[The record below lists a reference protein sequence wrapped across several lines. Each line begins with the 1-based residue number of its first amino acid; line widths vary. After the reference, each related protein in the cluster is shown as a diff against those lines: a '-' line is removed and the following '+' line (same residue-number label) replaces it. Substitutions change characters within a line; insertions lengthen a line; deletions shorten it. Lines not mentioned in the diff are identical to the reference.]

1 VWLLFLT
8 GLSCCMHSPVGI
20 SVGANRER
28 KALTTVAH
36 LRVNA
41 MNIFT
46 YTLNSSKG
54 SIGTRSDEETT
65 TYSRNVLLQPVTCR
79 STHSEYRC

>member
-1 VWLLFLT
+1 
-8 GLSCCMHSPVGI
+8 MHSPVGI
-20 SVGANRER
+20 SVGANREG
-28 KALTTVAH
+28 KVLATLAH
-36 LRVNA
+36 LRGNA

-65 TYSRNVLLQPVTCR
+65 TYSK
-79 STHSEYRC
+79 